1 MAKGNKRKFGSFRYP
16 MARLEN
22 DSDYLEIKVVEYQPP
37 GFDTVSTGSGSG
49 LRLQTSSESL
59 KKNKENILGT
69 ILLPVPESVTDS
81 NGVTWG
87 EDTLNGLA
95 ATALGI
101 ANDIITADSVKKAVD
116 AGGER
121 SSDAVKQLVSDKG
134 SISAINSIFA
144 SAAVNA
150 LGGTTSPEGILAR
163 QSGSILNPNMEL
175 LFGGVQLRTF
185 SFDFDFAP
193 RDSRESNEIKKI
205 IRAFKVSMNAKNGS
219 TGDDPS
225 SGLFIK
231 SPDIFQLTYK
241 TGSKNHEFLHKF
253 KPMALLNMAVNY
265 TGAGTYATYD
275 NTAPIHMKMNL
286 TLQELNP
293 IYSEDYETEEGKEGT
308 GF

>member
-16 MARLEN
+16 IARLEN

-37 GFDTVSTGSGSG
+37 GLEAGGG
-49 LRLQTSSESL
+49 GQNLRLQTSSESL

-69 ILLPVPESVTDS
+69 IFLPVPESVTDS

-101 ANDIITADSVKKAVD
+101 ANDIITANSVNDAVQ
-116 AGGER
+116 AGGDR
-121 SSDAVKQLVSDKG
+121 GSDAVKQLVNDKG
-134 SISAINSIFA
+134 TISAINSVFA

-193 RDSRESNEIKKI
+193 RDPQESMVVKKI
-205 IRAFKVSMNAKNGS
+205 IRAFKISMNAKNGS

-241 TGSKNHEFLHKF
+241 TGKENHKFLHKF

-275 NTAPIHMKMNL
+275 DTSPIHMKLNL
-286 TLQELNP
+286 TFQELNP

>member
-16 MARLEN
+16 IARLEN
-22 DSDYLEIKVVEYQPP
+22 DSDYLEIKVIEYQPP
-37 GFDTVSTGSGSG
+37 GFERGSGQN

-69 ILLPVPESVTDS
+69 ILLPVPEAITDS

-87 EDTLNGLA
+87 EDRLNGLA
-95 ATALGI
+95 ATALGVFSN
-101 ANDIITADSVKKAVD
+101 AMKSNTF
-116 AGGER
+116 GGALKELT
-121 SSDAVKQLVSDKG
+121 SGAKDAVGGLMGDEMTA
-134 SISAINSIFA
+134 SAINS
-144 SAAVNA
+144 SLAAVAINA
-150 LGGTTSPEGILAR
+150 IVPGSVQATGVITR
-163 QSGSILNPNMEL
+163 QTGAILNPNMEL
-175 LFGGVQLRTF
+175 LFNSVQLRTF

-219 TGDDPS
+219 TGDDS
-225 SGLFIK
+225 SNGLFIK
-231 SPDIFQLTYK
+231 SPDVFQLTYK
-241 TGSKNHEFLHKF
+241 TGGKNHEFLHKF